1 MTWSSVP
8 ASEGAPR
15 TDRADPAGPAPAA
28 PDGTPA
34 RAAPEPRMSRA
45 EVAAVLARAGHH
57 PGRDVGD
64 ERLGALLRTV
74 TERFAAEGHPVE
86 AFPAARA
93 FVRTYGGL
101 RFDIPGTPPD
111 AVGLTPHWIYEESG
125 EDVAELA
132 GALRTR
138 LFPVGYTT
146 FDGAMLLLDETGRF
160 FLLHHTGPYHLGDG
174 VDEAVSRLLRG
185 PDVEART
192 LFPTAAPPPAAPPPP
207 PRDGCAPPAS
217 ASPSAD
223 SP

>member
-1 MTWSSVP
+1 
-8 ASEGAPR
+8 
-15 TDRADPAGPAPAA
+15 
-28 PDGTPA
+28 
-34 RAAPEPRMSRA
+34 MSRA
-45 EVAAVLARAGHH
+45 ETAAVLAGAGHR

-74 TERFAAEGHPVE
+74 TERFAEEGHPVE

-93 FVRTYGGL
+93 FVRAYGGL

-132 GALRTR
+132 GALGTR

-160 FLLHHTGPYHLGDG
+160 FLLHHTGPYHLGD
-174 VDEAVSRLLRG
+174 DLHEAVSRLLRG
-185 PDVEART
+185 PEVEART
-192 LFPTAAPPPAAPPPP
+192 LFPTTDHQAAPPPADATTALPPEQATAAPQPADATAAPPPAAPPPP
-207 PRDGCAPPAS
+207 PPDGCAPPAS